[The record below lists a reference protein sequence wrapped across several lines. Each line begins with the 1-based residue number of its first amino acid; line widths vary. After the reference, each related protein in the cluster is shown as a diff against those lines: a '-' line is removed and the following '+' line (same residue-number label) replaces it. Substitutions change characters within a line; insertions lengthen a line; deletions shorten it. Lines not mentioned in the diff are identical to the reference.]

1 MALRGEE
8 DAAEE
13 DWEMK
18 MIRTID
24 SRETIK
30 KAADM
35 MEPGA
40 ADVRAALVLL
50 LSDIALSLAA
60 IADAQRE
67 EVQKK

>member
-1 MALRGEE
+1 
-8 DAAEE
+8 
-13 DWEMK
+13 MK